1 MGKLKP
7 DSAVPLYRQMM
18 GCVRNWIE
26 SGELGAG
33 DRIPS
38 EARLGE
44 DFGVSRITI
53 RQSLAELER
62 EGILERVPGKGTF
75 VRERNAKVER
85 LTRLSGFGENMASL
99 GLRAGYRTLRA
110 EEALA
115 PMEAADRL
123 SAPGRRAFVVERILL
138 ADDAAVGMHTSYLP
152 LWLVRNSP
160 LSFSRDSLDQGSLY
174 SAFEAAGSVLRRAEE
189 TVEPAVLSADEADKV
204 DAEKGDLALK
214 IRRTV
219 YDIEDRPVEYV
230 IIIYRADS
238 YTFRLELQA

>member
-1 MGKLKP
+1 MG
-7 DSAVPLYRQMM
+7 A
-18 GCVRNWIE
+18 
-26 SGELGAG
+26 
-33 DRIPS
+33 RIPS

-62 EGILERVPGKGTF
+62 EGLLERVPGKGTF
-75 VRERNAKVER
+75 VRERSAKVER

-115 PMEAADRL
+115 PLEAADRL

-138 ADDAAVGMHTSYLP
+138 ADGDPVGMHLSYLP
-152 LWLVRNSP
+152 LWLVRNAPS
-160 LSFSRDSLDQGSLY
+160 SFDLVSLDRGSLY
-174 SAFEAAGSVLRRAEE
+174 AAFEEAGSVLKRAEE
-189 TVEPAVLSADEADKV
+189 IVEPALLFAGEADKV
-204 DAEKGDLALK
+204 EAEEGDLALK

-219 YDIEDRPVEYV
+219 YDTEGHPVEYV
-230 IIIYRADS
+230 IITYRADS
-238 YTFRLELQA
+238 YTFRLDLQA